1 MGERCACI
9 AGQLA
14 SGPVPRR
21 SPSLAAPLAA
31 WLTTRPGFDAAV
43 QVQKLKPGGRMVI
56 PVGPQWEYQAS
67 HTSNPAVE
75 CRPVRPLC
83 TRSVLAPG
91 WQAGRQAGSFA
102 AQVLDPPA

>member
-1 MGERCACI
+1 MHCWS
-9 AGQLA
+9 AGI
-14 SGPVPRR
+14 GPSAAAFTQPRR
-21 SPSLAAPLAA
+21 PFGSMP
-31 WLTTRPGFDAAV
+31 TRPGFDAAV